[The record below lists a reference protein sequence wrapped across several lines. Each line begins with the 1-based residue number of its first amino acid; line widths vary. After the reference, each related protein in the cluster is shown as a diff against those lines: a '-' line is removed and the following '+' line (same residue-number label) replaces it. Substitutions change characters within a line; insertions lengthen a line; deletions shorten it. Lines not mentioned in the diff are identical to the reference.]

1 MTTAREL
8 LFDAYKKA
16 YAQRSALTGHVSLTV
31 VPELIDTFDDQTAR
45 REMADLV
52 SYLYGGI
59 DPDELP
65 LSYAIMHAEKFR
77 DQPIW
82 HDILKSFL
90 KAVIAEKKETLGKE
104 MSDAEAGEETLRNL
118 LDELNTPAE
127 H

>member
-16 YAQRSALTGHVSLTV
+16 YEQRLAVKEHVSLTV
-31 VPELIDTFDDQTAR
+31 IPDSANTFDVETAR

-52 SYLYGGI
+52 SYLYGGL

-65 LSYAIMHAEKFR
+65 MSYAIMHAEKFR

-82 HDILKSFL
+82 YDILKSFL
-90 KAVIAEKKETLGKE
+90 KAVIAEKKEALAKDQA
-104 MSDAEAGEETLRNL
+104 DAEAGEETLRKL
-118 LDELNTPAE
+118 LDELNTSA
-127 H
+127 